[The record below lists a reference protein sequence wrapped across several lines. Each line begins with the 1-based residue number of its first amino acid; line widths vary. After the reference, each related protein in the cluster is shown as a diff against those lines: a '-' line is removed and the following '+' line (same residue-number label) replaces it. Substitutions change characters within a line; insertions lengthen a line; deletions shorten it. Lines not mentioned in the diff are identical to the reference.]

1 MDALRSRFS
10 NLAAQLLIGTVM
22 LALLAL
28 VGRLIYINASDGPN
42 LLARAVRQQ
51 RSIIPLIA
59 RRGLIVDCR
68 GRIISGTTL
77 RNSVFADP
85 QVLPDK
91 TAAARTA
98 SSILQMDPNEIVPD
112 LLAAGDRRFFVVR
125 RGVSDEQAERIRQA
139 GIYGLDVFIEP
150 YRTYPMNTLAAG
162 LIGFVSP
169 DGSGV
174 SGLEYQCDT
183 WLRGENGIKAIIRD
197 AHRKAFWLADG
208 GYRPARD
215 GFNVVLTIDSEIQAS
230 VERSLAEAVQ
240 RFEAESGVSV
250 VMHPGTGAILAMANY
265 PSFDPNHYQDY
276 STDRYRNR
284 TITDPYEPGS
294 TFKPFIASAALAE
307 GVVRLGEVFDCER
320 GTWQDGPRTLRDSHP
335 FDYLSFEEIVIRS
348 SNIGMA
354 KIGQRLGNEL
364 LYKHV
369 KEFGFGRKTG
379 VDLLGED
386 SGILRDLSRWN
397 GYTTTS
403 IPMGQEIAVTP
414 LQLARAFC
422 TFANGGKLV
431 TPYVVRAVVDAR
443 GRVVSDLTPEP
454 SGVQALP
461 KDIAAIM
468 KDKVLTEV
476 VNQGSSSRHL
486 GLAGYQVFGKTGT
499 AQIAKK
505 GGGGYEL
512 NAYTSSFVGGAPAR
526 DPQLVALVA
535 IRKPNKSLGYYG
547 GQVSGPVVRE
557 ILRHGLAYLQI
568 PPDPEA
574 PKIAASSADPFDD

>member
-1 MDALRSRFS
+1 MRSRFS

-28 VGRLIYINASDGPN
+28 VGRLIYINTNDGPN

-91 TAAARTA
+91 AAAAQTA
-98 SSILQMDPNEIVPD
+98 SSILQMDPNEIAPD
-112 LLAAGDRRFFVVR
+112 LLAAGDRRFFVIR
-125 RGVSDEQAERIRQA
+125 RGVSDEQAERIRRA
-139 GIYGLDVFIEP
+139 GTYGLGVFIEP
-150 YRTYPMNTLAAG
+150 YRTYPMSTLAAG

-169 DGSGV
+169 DGKGV

-183 WLRGENGIKAIIRD
+183 WLRGENGVKAIIRD

-215 GFNVVLTIDSEIQAS
+215 GFNVVLTIDSEIQAT

-240 RFEAESGVSV
+240 RFDAESGVGIV
-250 VMHPGTGAILAMANY
+250 IHPGTGAILAMANY
-265 PSFDPNHYQDY
+265 PSFDPNHYGDFAAE
-276 STDRYRNR
+276 RYRNR
-284 TITDPYEPGS
+284 AVTDPYEPGS
-294 TFKPFIASAALAE
+294 TFKPFIAAAALAE
-307 GVVRLGEVFDCER
+307 GVVRLGEVFDCEH

-335 FDYLSFEEIVIRS
+335 FDYLTFEEIVIRS
-348 SNIGMA
+348 SNIGMG
-354 KIGQRLGNEL
+354 KIGKRLGNEL

-369 KEFGFGRKTG
+369 RGFGFGRKTG
-379 VDLLGED
+379 VDLLGEG

-397 GYTTTS
+397 SYTTTS

-422 TFANGGKLV
+422 VFANGGKLV
-431 TPYVVRAVVDAR
+431 EPYVVRAVVDAR

-454 SGVQALP
+454 SNEQVLP
-461 KDIAAIM
+461 EEIVAVM
-468 KDKVLTEV
+468 KDKVLSEV
-476 VNQGSSSRHL
+476 VNQGSGRRVR
-486 GLAGYQVFGKTGT
+486 LANYQVFGKTGT
-499 AQIAKK
+499 AQVAKK
-505 GGGGYEL
+505 GGGGYEP
-512 NAYTSSFVGGAPAR
+512 NAYVSSFVGAAPAR
-526 DPQLVALVA
+526 DPQMVALIV

-547 GQVSGPVVRE
+547 GTVAGPVVRE

-568 PPDPEA
+568 PPDLQP
-574 PKIAASSADPFDD
+574 PKITALSSGPIND